1 MPKRKPTD
9 PPADPNAPKL
19 NRTQLY
25 LDRLSKRLSR
35 DITIY
40 AGVAKD
46 FERWSGKVA
55 HEIQERAQA
64 TQLNLHHALSRLG
77 SLNVALDGPSRR
89 TNKQQ
94 ALKKVTIGDHVR
106 LGLRDKRRVRVEM
119 ELAGNPEI
127 AEIVSGAWVV
137 EKLLGS
143 GIRQLGSLGGT
154 THKHLFLTDQPLY
167 PVDP

>member
-9 PPADPNAPKL
+9 PNTPVKP
-19 NRTQLY
+19 NRTQAY
-25 LDRLSKRLSR
+25 LDRLTKRLSR

-40 AGVAKD
+40 TKEANTFG
-46 FERWSGKVA
+46 RWTGKVA
-55 HEIQERAQA
+55 HEIHERIAA
-64 TQLNLHHALSRLG
+64 VSANLLEAHIRLG
-77 SLNVALDGPSRR
+77 SLNVALDAPSKRAA
-89 TNKQQ
+89 KQQ
-94 ALKKVTIGDHVR
+94 PLKKPAIGDHVR

-137 EKLLGS
+137 EKLPGS
-143 GIRQLGSLGGT
+143 GIRQLGSLGGS